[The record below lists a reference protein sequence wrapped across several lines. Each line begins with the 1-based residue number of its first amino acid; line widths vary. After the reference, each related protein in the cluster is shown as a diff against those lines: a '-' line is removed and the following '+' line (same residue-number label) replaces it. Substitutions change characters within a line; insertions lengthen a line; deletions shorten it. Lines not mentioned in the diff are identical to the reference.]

1 MQTHHIDGETG
12 FLFVSEMINC
22 TCLTVTPGSE
32 YKKDGGRRLL
42 LFFVQLQESGY
53 ILHQN
58 YAILKQ

>member
-42 LFFVQLQESGY
+42 LFFLCNCRNLGISY
-53 ILHQN
+53 IKIML
-58 YAILKQ
+58 Y